1 MNYSDLVSDIM
12 PEVLGCPSV
21 TIKRAVRDSVI
32 EFFERSMAYKVEN
45 DPAKLPKNV
54 QEIDLELPTKT
65 RLVKV
70 LTVRY
75 GGAELQPVT
84 REDMDRLGYDWP
96 TLTGTPQGYTFAT
109 PTSIRLVPYPS
120 DSTATKAY
128 VRFAVAPTRVSTS
141 LPDELG
147 ERYYEAICAGVKF
160 RLMRMPKMA
169 WTDANLAAFNGSQ
182 FEKGIN
188 KARLDSAHDNVRAV
202 RRVVMRRV

>member
-21 TIKRAVRDSVI
+21 TIQRAVRDSVI
-32 EFFERSMAYKVEN
+32 DFFERSLAYKVEN
-45 DPAKLPKNV
+45 DPAKLPSNV

-65 RLVKV
+65 RLIKV

-75 GGAELQPVT
+75 GGAELQPLT
-84 REDMDRLGYDWP
+84 REDMDRLGVDWT
-96 TLTGTPQGYTFAT
+96 TLTGTPKGYTFST
-109 PTSIRLVPYPS
+109 PTSIRLVPYPTTS
-120 DSTATKAY
+120 SNDKAY
-128 VRFAVAPTRVSTS
+128 VRFAVAPTRVGTS

-147 ERYYEAICAGVKF
+147 ERYYETICAGAKF
-160 RLMRMPKMA
+160 RLMRMPRMA
-169 WTDANLAAFNGSQ
+169 WTDANLSAFNGTL

-202 RRVVMRRV
+202 RRVVMRKI